1 MVKVLF
7 RTEHYSSLNGKQRY
21 HSLNWMRIRYLG
33 RESKRAKNCILIAQR
48 ETWIVP
54 YSEIIKPS

>member
-1 MVKVLF
+1 MVKVSF

-33 RESKRAKNCILIAQR
+33 GKKQACGKIAHIAQH

>member
-7 RTEHYSSLNGKQRY
+7 KTEHYSSLNGKQRY
-21 HSLNWMRIRYLG
+21 QSLNWMSIRYLG
-33 RESKRAKNCILIAQR
+33 RKKASVQQFAHKLK